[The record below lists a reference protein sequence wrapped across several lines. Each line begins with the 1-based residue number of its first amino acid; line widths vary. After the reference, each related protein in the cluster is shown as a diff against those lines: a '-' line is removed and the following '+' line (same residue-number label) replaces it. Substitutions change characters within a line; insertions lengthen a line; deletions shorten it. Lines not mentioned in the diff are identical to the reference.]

1 MIFQHSRENHDSFIT
16 IENNFTQMKK
26 VLFLLIA
33 FISVGFATAYAQKQI
48 KGRVKDEKAKPLPSV
63 MVSLKDEGGNTLG
76 FSRTNEKGDF
86 AINVDD
92 LGTDLVLELSVLG
105 FEKKTVTV
113 NDLNKLY
120 EVTLV
125 EKEINLKTVEVKNR
139 PRLSSNGDTLNYK
152 TSDFSDKQD
161 RSIGDVLKKM
171 PGIEVAENG
180 KISYNGKNISNM
192 YIDGD
197 NLLED
202 KYGIGTKAIP
212 HGAVDKVQV
221 IEKDQPIKMLQKNN
235 TSDDVALNLVIKD
248 EAKLKVMGE
257 VKAGLGTPE
266 RFDGNV
272 NAMLFNKKVKF
283 LNNLKGNNIGIDPG
297 IDLTSFNPLAT
308 DNSKPSNLLSAGA
321 AGVPTLPQN
330 RSLFNKAGQANL
342 NNLFKFNNDLQLRAN
357 VSYLYDERKQV
368 YNKSSETRLGNQT
381 ISYQENQDN
390 FLNPQKLRGQF
401 TLNGN
406 TNGYYFNNMF
416 VAEYNP
422 TRTNSN
428 VFINGIGAFQSLK
441 QDMFTLSNDLGYR
454 KKLKSGNIVHLSS
467 SISRTTQPETLNIR
481 PGLNEDILNNGT
493 PYAGLN
499 QYLELPTLYT
509 NNFASMAFPKGNF
522 VQTYR
527 AGFLLQHQNL
537 STNLS
542 KIQNNGSSELAAPG
556 TLNNLDWLRSRV
568 YVENT
573 YEYTTD
579 KITAA
584 VRIPLSYN
592 TISYDD
598 ANHNVDKSLDRF
610 FVNPSISLRYQT
622 SPENYVSAAYSF
634 RNNLGT
640 IDDVYSGTVL
650 RNYRSLF
657 ANNAPISESSLHGI
671 SGTFNFRKAIEMIF
685 GNISVNYSTTSLN
698 TISSFTLTN
707 NTQQRIVLPLEN
719 QMKNLGMNT
728 GLSKYLFS
736 LKSTVNGG
744 FSYSHSQF
752 QQLQN
757 NQLFPFEADNFI
769 YKAGIEAKLT
779 KFMNFTYNS
788 TFSNSKNKA
797 SGTNISTNYQQLRQQ
812 SGLAVTVFKSVL
824 LSLSAEHIFTQ
835 QSSQADLKY
844 LFADF
849 NIRYKVL
856 KLKTDL
862 EFGITNLTN
871 VKRFE
876 AINVS
881 ANSLTIG
888 TYEIPGRVAMFRA
901 TFNY

>member
-1 MIFQHSRENHDSFIT
+1 MSASS
-16 IENNFTQMKK
+16 
-26 VLFLLIA
+26 A
-33 FISVGFATAYAQKQI
+33 FAQNQI
-48 KGRVKDEKAKPLPSV
+48 KGKVKDQKAKPLPSV
-63 MVSLKDEGGNTLG
+63 MVSLKDKEGSTLG
-76 FSRTNEKGDF
+76 FSRTNDKGDF
-86 AINVDD
+86 VISTDEA
-92 LGTDLVLELSVLG
+92 GTDLILELSILG
-105 FEKKTVTV
+105 FEKKTINVSDFTKV
-113 NDLNKLY
+113 Y
-120 EVTLV
+120 EVVLA
-125 EKEINLKTVEVKNR
+125 ESEITLKTVEVKNR

-180 KISYNGKNISNM
+180 KISYNGKNVSNM

-221 IEKDQPIKMLQKNN
+221 IENDQPIKMLQKNN
-235 TSDDVALNLVIKD
+235 TSEDVALNLVIKD

-272 NAMLFNKKVKF
+272 NAMLFNKKIKF

-297 IDLTSFNPLAT
+297 IDLTSFNPLAS

-342 NNLFKFNNDLQLRAN
+342 NNLFKFSSDLQLRAN
-357 VSYLYDERKQV
+357 VSYLYDERKQF
-368 YNKSSETRLGNQT
+368 YNKSSETFLGGQT
-381 ISYQENQDN
+381 IRYQENQDN
-390 FLNPQKLRGQF
+390 ALNPQKLRGQF

-406 TNGYYFNNMF
+406 TDGYYFNNVL

-454 KKLKSGNIVHLSS
+454 KKLKSGNIFHLSS
-467 SISRTTQPETLNIR
+467 SLSRTTQPETLNIR

-527 AGFLLQHQNL
+527 AGFLVQHQNL

-542 KIQNNGSSELAAPG
+542 KLQSNGTSELAAPN
-556 TLNNLDWLRSRV
+556 TLNDLNWLRSRL
-568 YVENT
+568 YVENV
-573 YEYTTD
+573 YEYTTE
-579 KITAA
+579 KITAG
-584 VRIPLSYN
+584 VRIPVSYN
-592 TISYDD
+592 NISYDD
-598 ANHNVDKSLDRF
+598 ANHQMDKSLERF
-610 FVNPSISLRYQT
+610 FVNPSVSLKYQT
-622 SPENYVSAAYSF
+622 SPENYVTAAYSF

-657 ANNAPISESSLHGI
+657 ANDAPISESSSHGI
-671 SGTFNFRKAIEMIF
+671 TGAFNFRKAIEMLF
-685 GNISVNYSTTSLN
+685 GNVSVSYNTTSLN
-698 TISSFTLTN
+698 TISSYTLTN

-719 QMKNLGMNT
+719 QMKSLGVNS
-728 GLSKYLFS
+728 GLSKYLFA
-736 LKSTVNGG
+736 LKSTVSAG
-744 FSYSHSQF
+744 FAYSHSQF

-757 NQLFPFEADNFI
+757 NLLLPFEADNYT

-779 KFMNFTYNS
+779 KFMNFSYTGTFTNS
-788 TFSNSKNKA
+788 INKA
-797 SGTNISTNYQQLRQQ
+797 VSTDISTNYQQLRQQ
-812 SGLAVTVFKSVL
+812 SGLTATILKSVFL
-824 LSLSAEHIFTQ
+824 NLSAEHIFTQ
-835 QSSQADLKY
+835 QSSQPDLKY

-862 EFGITNLTN
+862 EFGITNLAN

-881 ANSLTIG
+881 ANSLTVG
-888 TYEIPGRVAMFRA
+888 SYEIPGRVAMFRV

>member
-1 MIFQHSRENHDSFIT
+1 
-16 IENNFTQMKK
+16 MKK
-26 VLFLLIA
+26 VLFMLILMSVSTVAA
-33 FISVGFATAYAQKQI
+33 FSQKQI
-48 KGRVKDEKAKPLPSV
+48 KGKVKDVKAKPLPSV
-63 MVSLKDEGGNTLG
+63 MVSLKDKEGSTLA
-76 FSRTNEKGDF
+76 FSRTNDKGEFVINTDETSNDLTLDF
-86 AINVDD
+86 
-92 LGTDLVLELSVLG
+92 SFLG
-105 FEKKTVTV
+105 FEKKSISLT
-113 NDLNKLY
+113 DFNKTSDIVLA
-120 EVTLV
+120 ES
-125 EKEINLKTVEVKNR
+125 EISLKTVEVKNR
-139 PRLSSNGDTLNYK
+139 PRLSSSGDTLNYK

-297 IDLTSFNPLAT
+297 LDLMAFNPIGN
-308 DNSKPSNLLSAGA
+308 DNSKPGNLLSAGA
-321 AGVPTLPQN
+321 AGVPNLPQS

-342 NNLFKFNNDLQLRAN
+342 NNLFKFSNDLQLRAN
-357 VSYLYDERKQV
+357 VSYLYDERRQV
-368 YNKSSETRLGNQT
+368 YFKSSETRLAGQT
-381 ISYQENQDN
+381 INYQENQDN

-406 TNGYYFNNMF
+406 TDGYYFNNVF
-416 VAEYNP
+416 LAEYNP

-428 VFINGIGAFQSLK
+428 VFINGVGAFQSLR

-454 KKLKSGNIVHLSS
+454 KKLKSGNMVHLSS
-467 SISRTTQPETLNIR
+467 SISRTTQPEYLDIK
-481 PGLNEDILNNGT
+481 PGLNEEILNNGT
-493 PYAGLN
+493 PYASLN
-499 QYLELPTLYT
+499 QYLDLPTLYT
-509 NNFASMAFPKGNF
+509 NNFASMAFPSGKF

-537 STNLS
+537 TSDLT
-542 KIQNNGSSELAAPG
+542 KMQNNGSSELAAPG
-556 TLNNLDWLRSRV
+556 TLNDLNWLRSRV
-568 YVENT
+568 YLENV

-579 KITAA
+579 KITAG
-584 VRIPLSYN
+584 VRIPVSYN
-592 TISYDD
+592 NISYDD
-598 ANHNVDKSLDRF
+598 AIHSVDKNLERF
-610 FVNPSISLRYQT
+610 FINPAVNFKYQT
-622 SPENYVSAAYSF
+622 SPENYVSAAYMF

-657 ANNAPISESSLHGI
+657 ANNAPISESSIHTF
-671 SGTFNFRKAIEMIF
+671 SGNFNFRKAIEMIF
-685 GNISVNYSTTSLN
+685 GNVGITYSITDLN
-698 TISSFTLTN
+698 TISAYTLTN

-719 QMKNLGMNT
+719 QMKSLGVNS
-728 GLSKYLFS
+728 GLSKYLFA
-736 LKSTVNGG
+736 LKSTVNAG

-757 NQLFPFEADNFI
+757 NQLLPFEADTYI

-779 KFMNFTYNS
+779 KFMNFSYTG
-788 TFSNSKNKA
+788 TFTDNRNKA
-797 SGTNISTNYQQLRQQ
+797 TNTGIGTNFQQLRQQ
-812 SGLAVTVFKSVL
+812 SGLTATLLKSVFL
-824 LSLSAEHIFTQ
+824 NLSAEHIFTK

-862 EFGITNLTN
+862 EFGITNLAN

-881 ANSLTIG
+881 ANALTVG
-888 TYEIPGRVAMFRA
+888 RYEIPGRVAMFRA

>member
-1 MIFQHSRENHDSFIT
+1 M
-16 IENNFTQMKK
+16 
-26 VLFLLIA
+26 L
-33 FISVGFATAYAQKQI
+33 AQKQI
-48 KGRVKDEKAKPLPSV
+48 KGKVKDDKAKPLPSV
-63 MVSLKDEGGNTLG
+63 MVSLKDKEGSTLG
-76 FSRTNEKGDF
+76 FSRTNDKGDF
-86 AINVDD
+86 TISTDEAGAD
-92 LGTDLVLELSVLG
+92 LILEFSILG
-105 FEKKTVTV
+105 FGKKTINLTDFSKV
-113 NDLNKLY
+113 N
-120 EVTLV
+120 EVTLM
-125 EKEINLKTVEVKNR
+125 ESEISLKTVEVKNR

-161 RSIGDVLKKM
+161 RNIGDVLRKM

-197 NLLED
+197 NLLEG
-202 KYGIGTKAIP
+202 KYGIGTKSIP

-248 EAKLKVMGE
+248 DAKLKVMGE
-257 VKAGLGTPE
+257 VKAGLGTPD

-283 LNNLKGNNIGIDPG
+283 LNNLKGNNIGIDPSL
-297 IDLTSFNPLAT
+297 DLTSFNPLAN
-308 DNSKPSNLLSAGA
+308 DNTKPTSLLSAGA
-321 AGVPTLPQN
+321 AGVPTLPQS
-330 RSLFNKAGQANL
+330 RTLFNKAGQANL
-342 NNLFKFNNDLQLRAN
+342 NNLFKFKNDLQLRAN

-368 YNKSSETRLGNQT
+368 YNKFSETRLAGQT

-390 FLNPQKLRGQF
+390 FLNPQKLKGQF

-406 TNGYYFNNMF
+406 TDGYYINNALS
-416 VAEYNP
+416 VEYNP

-428 VFINGIGAFQSLK
+428 VFINGVGAFQTLK

-454 KKLKSGNIVHLSS
+454 KKLKSGNILHFSS
-467 SISRTTQPETLNIR
+467 AISRSTQPETLNIK

-493 PYAGLN
+493 PYAALN
-499 QYLELPTLYT
+499 QYLDLPTLYT

-522 VQTYR
+522 VQTYQ
-527 AGFLLQHQNL
+527 AGFLIQQQNL
-537 STNLS
+537 ATDLT
-542 KIQNNGSSELAAPG
+542 KMQDNGFSELAAPG
-556 TLNNLDWLRSRV
+556 TFNDLDWLRSRV
-568 YVENT
+568 YVENI

-579 KITAA
+579 KITAG
-584 VRIPLSYN
+584 VRVPVSYN
-592 TISYDD
+592 SINYND
-598 ANHNVDKSLDRF
+598 ANHGMDKSLNRF
-610 FVNPSISLRYQT
+610 FVNPSFNFKYQT
-622 SPENYVSAAYSF
+622 SAENYVTAGYNF

-657 ANNAPISESSLHGI
+657 ANDAPISESSSHAF
-671 SGTFNFRKAIEMIF
+671 SGGFNFRKAIEMLF
-685 GNISVNYSTTSLN
+685 GNISLSYSTTNLN

-719 QMKNLGMNT
+719 QMKSLGLNA
-728 GLSKYLFS
+728 GLSKYLFA
-736 LKSTVNGG
+736 LKSTVNAG
-744 FSYSHSQF
+744 FAYNHNQY

-757 NQLFPFEADNFI
+757 NILLPFESDNYT

-779 KFMNFTYNS
+779 KFMNFNYTGTY
-788 TFSNSKNKA
+788 TDSKNKA
-797 SGTNISTNYQQLRQQ
+797 AGTGVNTNYQQLRQQ
-812 SGLAVTVFKSVL
+812 SGLAITMLKSVFL
-824 LSLSAEHIFTQ
+824 NFSAEHIFTK
-835 QSSQADLKY
+835 QSNQPDLKY

-862 EFGITNLTN
+862 EFGVTNLAN
-871 VKRFE
+871 VKSFE
-876 AINVS
+876 AINVT
-881 ANSLTIG
+881 ANSLTVG
-888 TYEIPGRVAMFRA
+888 TYQIPGRVAMFRA

>member
-1 MIFQHSRENHDSFIT
+1 MVAINLDGHFLN
-16 IENNFTQMKK
+16 TQKMKK

-33 FISVGFATAYAQKQI
+33 LIGMGTSIAFAQKQI
-48 KGRVKDEKAKPLPSV
+48 KGNVKDQKAKPIPSV
-63 MVSLKDEGGNTLG
+63 MVSLKDKEGNTVA

-86 AINVDD
+86 SINTDAA
-92 LGTDLVLELSVLG
+92 GTDLTLELSILG
-105 FEKKTVTV
+105 FEKKSIVVT
-113 NDLNKLY
+113 DINKPLQVVLA
-120 EVTLV
+120 ES
-125 EKEINLKTVEVKNR
+125 EIALKTVEVKNR

-180 KISYNGKNISNM
+180 KISYNGKNISNL

-202 KYGIGTKAIP
+202 KYGIGTKSIP

-221 IEKDQPIKMLQKNN
+221 IENDQPVKMLRKNN
-235 TSDDVALNLVIKD
+235 TSEDVALNLVIKD

-257 VKAGLGTPE
+257 VKAGLGTPD

-297 IDLTSFNPLAT
+297 IDLTSFNPATT

-321 AGVPTLPQN
+321 AGVPTLPQS
-330 RSLFNKAGQANL
+330 RTLFNKAGQANL
-342 NNLFKFNNDLQLRAN
+342 NNLFKFSNELQLRAN

-368 YNKSSETRLGNQT
+368 YNKSSETRLAGQT

-390 FLNPQKLRGQF
+390 FLNPQKLKGQF

-406 TNGYYFNNMF
+406 TDGYFLNNALA
-416 VAEYNP
+416 VEYNP
-422 TRTNSN
+422 NLTNSN
-428 VFINGIGAFQSLK
+428 VFINGVGAFQTLK
-441 QDMFTLSNDLGYR
+441 QDMFALSNDLAYR
-454 KKLKSGNIVHLSS
+454 KKFKSGDMLFLSS
-467 SISRTTQPETLNIR
+467 SLSRSTQPEKLSIK
-481 PGLNEDILNNGT
+481 PGVNEEILNNDL
-493 PYAGLN
+493 PYASLN
-499 QYLELPTLYT
+499 QHLDLPTWYT
-509 NNFASMAFPKGNF
+509 NNFASMAFPKGKF

-527 AGFLLQHQNL
+527 AGFLIQQQNL
-537 STNLS
+537 NTNLS
-542 KIQNNGSSELAAPG
+542 KIQNNGTSELATAG
-556 TLNNLDWLRSRV
+556 ALNDLNWLRSKI
-568 YVENT
+568 YAENV
-573 YEYTTD
+573 YEYTGD
-579 KITAA
+579 KITAS

-592 TISYDD
+592 MISYDD
-598 ANHNVDKSLDRF
+598 ANHAMNKKLNRF
-610 FVNPSISLRYQT
+610 FVNPALNFKYQT
-622 SPENYVSAAYSF
+622 SPENYVSANYAY

-657 ANNAPISESSLHGI
+657 ANNAPISESSTHFV
-671 SGTFNFRKAIEMIF
+671 SGSFNFRKAIEMVF
-685 GNISVNYSTTSLN
+685 GNVGISYNRTNLN
-698 TISSFTLTN
+698 TISSYNLTN

-719 QMKNLGMNT
+719 QMKSLSLNS
-728 GLSKYLFS
+728 GLSKYLFA
-736 LKSTVNGG
+736 LRSTVNAG
-744 FSYSHSQF
+744 FTYSRSQYE
-752 QQLQN
+752 QLQN
-757 NQLFPFEADNFI
+757 NELLPFESDTYV

-779 KFMNFTYNS
+779 KFMNFSYNG
-788 TFSNSKNKA
+788 TFSNNKNKT
-797 SGTNISTNYQQLRQQ
+797 TNNGISTNYQQLRQQ
-812 SGLAVTVFKSVL
+812 AGLTATMFKSVFL
-824 LSLSAEHIFTQ
+824 NFSAEHIFTQ
-835 QSSQADLKY
+835 QSSQPDLKY

-849 NIRYKVL
+849 NIRYKLL

-862 EFGITNLTN
+862 EFGITNLAN

-881 ANSLTIG
+881 ANSLTVG

>member
-1 MIFQHSRENHDSFIT
+1 
-16 IENNFTQMKK
+16 MKK
-26 VLFLLIA
+26 VLFMLVLMSVSTIVA
-33 FISVGFATAYAQKQI
+33 FAQKQI
-48 KGRVKDEKAKPLPSV
+48 KGKVRDAKAKPLPSV
-63 MVSLKDEGGNTLG
+63 MVSLKDEEGSTLG
-76 FSRTNEKGDF
+76 FSRTNDKGDF
-86 AINVDD
+86 VISNNESGLD
-92 LGTDLVLELSVLG
+92 LTLEFSILG
-105 FEKKTVTV
+105 FGKKNISLSDFAKT
-113 NDLNKLY
+113 N
-120 EVTLV
+120 EITLT
-125 EKEINLKTVEVKNR
+125 ESEISLKTVEVKNR
-139 PRLSSNGDTLNYK
+139 PRLSVNGDTLNYK

-161 RSIGDVLKKM
+161 RNIGDVLKKM

-180 KISYNGKNISNM
+180 KISYNGKNVSNM

-202 KYGIGTKAIP
+202 RYGIGTKAIP

-221 IEKDQPIKMLQKNN
+221 IENDQPIKMLQKNN
-235 TSDDVALNLVIKD
+235 TSEDVAINLVIKD

-266 RFDGNV
+266 RFDGNI
-272 NAMLFNKKVKF
+272 NAMLFNKKIKF

-297 IDLTSFNPLAT
+297 IDLTAFNPMNT

-342 NNLFKFNNDLQLRAN
+342 NNLFKFSTDLQLRAN

-368 YNKSSETRLGNQT
+368 YNKFSETQLGNQT
-381 ISYQENQDN
+381 IRYQENQDN

-406 TNGYYFNNMF
+406 TDGYYFNNTL
-416 VAEYNP
+416 VTEYTP

-428 VFINGIGAFQSLK
+428 VFINGVGAFQSLK
-441 QDMFTLSNDLGYR
+441 QDMLTLSNDLGYR
-454 KKLKSGNIVHLSS
+454 RKLKSGNILHLSS
-467 SISRTTQPETLNIR
+467 SLSRTTQPETLNIK
-481 PGLNEDILNNGT
+481 PGLNEDILNNGA
-493 PYAGLN
+493 PYAALN

-509 NNFASMAFPKGNF
+509 NNFASMAFPKGKF

-527 AGFLLQHQNL
+527 AGFMVQHQNL

-542 KIQNNGSSELAAPG
+542 KIQNDGGSELAAPN
-556 TLNNLDWLRSRV
+556 TLNDLEWLRSKV
-568 YVENT
+568 YLENI

-579 KITAA
+579 KITAS
-584 VRIPLSYN
+584 VRVPLSYN
-592 TISYDD
+592 SINYDD
-598 ANHNVDKSLDRF
+598 ANHNVDKSLERF
-610 FVNPSISLRYQT
+610 FINPALNLKYQT
-622 SPENYVSAAYSF
+622 SPENYVSATYSF

-640 IDDVYSGTVL
+640 IDDVYSGAVL

-657 ANNAPISESSLHGI
+657 ANDAPISESTTHGV
-671 SGTFNFRKAIEMIF
+671 SGTFNFRKAISMLF
-685 GNISVNYSTTSLN
+685 GNVSISYSTTNLN
-698 TISSFTLTN
+698 TISAFTLTN
-707 NTQQRIVLPLEN
+707 NTQQRVVLPLEN
-719 QMKNLGMNT
+719 QMKSLGLNS
-728 GLSKYLFS
+728 GLSKYLFA
-736 LKSTVNGG
+736 LKTTVNAG

-757 NQLFPFEADNFI
+757 NQLLPFEVDNFT
-769 YKAGIEAKLT
+769 YKAGLEARLT
-779 KFMNFTYNS
+779 KFMNFTYAGS
-788 TFSNSKNKA
+788 FTDSKNKA
-797 SGTNISTNYQQLRQQ
+797 TGIGVSTNYQQLRQQ
-812 SGLAVTVFKSVL
+812 SGLTATVLKSVFL
-824 LSLSAEHIFTQ
+824 NLSAEHIFTK
-835 QSSQADLKY
+835 QSSQPDLKY

-849 NIRYKVL
+849 NVRYKVL
-856 KLKTDL
+856 RLKTDL
-862 EFGITNLTN
+862 EFGITNFAN

-881 ANSLTIG
+881 ANSLTVG

>member
-1 MIFQHSRENHDSFIT
+1 MLMILSLSSIA
-16 IENNFTQMKK
+16 
-26 VLFLLIA
+26 VL
-33 FISVGFATAYAQKQI
+33 AQEQI
-48 KGRVKDEKAKPLPSV
+48 KGKVKDDKAKPLPSV
-63 MVSLKDEGGNTLG
+63 MVSLKDKEGSTLG
-76 FSRTNEKGDF
+76 FSRTNDKGDF
-86 AINVDD
+86 TIS
-92 LGTDLVLELSVLG
+92 TDENSPELILEFSILG
-105 FEKKTVTV
+105 FAKKA
-113 NDLNKLY
+113 LKLSDFSKNN
-120 EVTLV
+120 EITLV
-125 EKEINLKTVEVKNR
+125 ESEISLKTVEVKNR

-161 RSIGDVLKKM
+161 RNIGDVLRKM

-202 KYGIGTKAIP
+202 KYGIGTKSIP

-248 EAKLKVMGE
+248 DAKLKVMGE
-257 VKAGLGTPE
+257 VKAGLGTPD

-297 IDLTSFNPLAT
+297 LDLTSFNPLAN
-308 DNSKPSNLLSAGA
+308 DNTKPTSLLSAGA
-321 AGVPTLPQN
+321 AGVPTLPQS
-330 RSLFNKAGQANL
+330 RTLFNKAGQANL
-342 NNLFKFNNDLQLRAN
+342 NNLFKFKNDLQLRAN

-368 YNKSSETRLGNQT
+368 YNKFSETQLAGQT

-390 FLNPQKLRGQF
+390 FLSPQKLKGQF

-406 TNGYYFNNMF
+406 TDGYYINNTLS
-416 VAEYNP
+416 VEYNP

-428 VFINGIGAFQSLK
+428 VFINGVGAFQTLK

-454 KKLKSGNIVHLSS
+454 KKLKSGNILHFSS
-467 SISRTTQPETLNIR
+467 AISRSTQPETLNIK
-481 PGLNEDILNNGT
+481 PGLNEDILNNGA
-493 PYAGLN
+493 PYAALN
-499 QYLELPTLYT
+499 QYLDLPTLYT

-527 AGFLLQHQNL
+527 AGFLIQQQNL
-537 STNLS
+537 ATDLT
-542 KIQNNGSSELAAPG
+542 KMQDNGFSELAAPG
-556 TLNNLDWLRSRV
+556 TFNDLDWLRSRI
-568 YVENT
+568 YVENI

-579 KITAA
+579 KITAG
-584 VRIPLSYN
+584 VRVPVSYN
-592 TISYDD
+592 SINYSD
-598 ANHNVDKSLDRF
+598 ANHGMDKSLDRF
-610 FVNPSISLRYQT
+610 FVNPSFNFKYQT
-622 SPENYVSAAYSF
+622 SAENYVTAGYNF

-657 ANNAPISESSLHGI
+657 ANNAPISESSSHAF
-671 SGTFNFRKAIEMIF
+671 SGGFNFRKAIEMLF
-685 GNISVNYSTTSLN
+685 GNISLSYSTTKLN

-719 QMKNLGMNT
+719 QMKSLGLNA
-728 GLSKYLFS
+728 GLSKYLFA
-736 LKSTVNGG
+736 LKSTVNAG
-744 FSYSHSQF
+744 FAYNHNQY

-757 NQLFPFEADNFI
+757 DILLPFESDNYI

-779 KFMNFTYNS
+779 KFMNFTY
-788 TFSNSKNKA
+788 TGTYTDSKNKA
-797 SGTNISTNYQQLRQQ
+797 SGTGVSTNYQQLRQQ
-812 SGLAVTVFKSVL
+812 SGLAVNMLKSVFL
-824 LSLSAEHIFTQ
+824 NFSAEHIFTK
-835 QSSQADLKY
+835 QSSQPDLKY

-862 EFGITNLTN
+862 EFGVTNLAN
-871 VKRFE
+871 VKSFE
-876 AINVS
+876 AINVT
-881 ANSLTIG
+881 ANSLTVG
-888 TYEIPGRVAMFRA
+888 TYQIPGRVAMFRA

>member
-1 MIFQHSRENHDSFIT
+1 
-16 IENNFTQMKK
+16 MKK

-33 FISVGFATAYAQKQI
+33 LIGMGTSIAFAQKQI
-48 KGRVKDEKAKPLPSV
+48 KGNVKDEKAKPIPSV
-63 MVSLKDEGGNTLG
+63 MVSLKDKEGNTIA

-86 AINVDD
+86 TINVDPV
-92 LGTDLVLELSVLG
+92 GTGLTLEFSTLG
-105 FEKKTVTV
+105 FEKKSIAVT
-113 NDLNKLY
+113 DLNKPYQVVLA
-120 EVTLV
+120 ES
-125 EKEINLKTVEVKNR
+125 EIALKTVEVKNR
-139 PRLSSNGDTLNYK
+139 PKLSSNGDTLNYK

-180 KISYNGKNISNM
+180 KISYNGKNISNL

-202 KYGIGTKAIP
+202 KYGIGTKSIP

-221 IEKDQPIKMLQKNN
+221 IENDQPIKMLRKNN
-235 TSDDVALNLVIKD
+235 TSEDVALNLVIKD
-248 EAKLKVMGE
+248 EAKLKVMGDI
-257 VKAGLGTPE
+257 KAGVGTPE
-266 RFDGNV
+266 RFDGNF
-272 NAMLFNKKVKF
+272 NAMMFNKKVKF

-308 DNSKPSNLLSAGA
+308 DNSKPSNLLTAGA
-321 AGVPTLPQN
+321 AGVPTLPQS
-330 RSLFNKAGQANL
+330 RTLFNKAGQANL
-342 NNLFKFNNDLQLRAN
+342 NNLFKFNNELQLRAN

-368 YNKSSETRLGNQT
+368 YNKSSETRLVGQT

-406 TNGYYFNNMF
+406 TDGYFFNNTL
-416 VAEYNP
+416 VVEYNP
-422 TRTNSN
+422 NRTNSN
-428 VFINGIGAFQSLK
+428 VFINGVGAFQSLS

-454 KKLKSGNIVHLSS
+454 KKLKSGNIFHLSS
-467 SISRTTQPETLNIR
+467 SLSHSSQPETLSIK
-481 PGLNEDILNNGT
+481 PGLNEDILNNGM
-493 PYAGLN
+493 PYNSLN
-499 QYLELPTLYT
+499 QYLKLPTWYT
-509 NNFASMAFPKGNF
+509 NNAISMAFPKGNF

-527 AGFLLQHQNL
+527 AGFLLQQQNL
-537 STNLS
+537 ETELN
-542 KIQNNGSSELAAPG
+542 KIQNDGRSELAIAG
-556 TLNNLDWLRSRV
+556 SLNDLDWFRSRT
-568 YVENT
+568 YLENS

-579 KITAA
+579 KITAT

-598 ANHNVDKSLDRF
+598 ANHAVNKKLERF
-610 FVNPSISLRYQT
+610 FVNPSVYFKYQT
-622 SPENYVSAAYSF
+622 SPENYVSANYGY
-634 RNNLGT
+634 RNSLGT
-640 IDDVYSGTVL
+640 IDDVYYGAVL

-657 ANNAPISESSLHGI
+657 ANNAPVSESATHAIAGS
-671 SGTFNFRKAIEMIF
+671 FNFRKAIQMVF
-685 GNISVNYSTTSLN
+685 GNIGVAYSTTNLN
-698 TISSFTLTN
+698 TISAYTLTN

-719 QMKNLGMNT
+719 QMKTLSLNS
-728 GLSKYLFS
+728 GLSKYLFA
-736 LKSTVNGG
+736 LRSTVNAG
-744 FSYSHSQF
+744 FNYSHNQY

-757 NQLFPFEADNFI
+757 NELLPFESDTYT

-779 KFMNFTYNS
+779 KFMNFSYNG
-788 TFSNSKNKA
+788 TFSNNKNKTV
-797 SGTNISTNYQQLRQQ
+797 SNGISTNYQQLRQQ
-812 SGLAVTVFKSVL
+812 AGLTLTMLKSVFL
-824 LSLSAEHIFTQ
+824 NFSAEHIFTQ
-835 QSSQADLKY
+835 QSSQPDLKY

-849 NIRYKVL
+849 NVRYKVL

-862 EFGITNLTN
+862 EFGITNLAN

-881 ANSLTIG
+881 ANSLTVG
-888 TYEIPGRVAMFRA
+888 TYEIPGRVAMVRA

>member
-1 MIFQHSRENHDSFIT
+1 
-16 IENNFTQMKK
+16 MKK

-33 FISVGFATAYAQKQI
+33 LIGMGTSIAFAQKQI
-48 KGRVKDEKAKPLPSV
+48 KGNVKDEKAKPIPSV
-63 MVSLKDEGGNTLG
+63 MVSLKDKEGNTVA

-86 AINVDD
+86 TINVDPV
-92 LGTDLVLELSVLG
+92 GTGLTLEFSTLG
-105 FEKKTVTV
+105 FEKKSIAVT
-113 NDLNKLY
+113 DLNKPYQVVLA
-120 EVTLV
+120 ES
-125 EKEINLKTVEVKNR
+125 EIALKTVEVKNR
-139 PRLSSNGDTLNYK
+139 PKLSSNGDTLNYK

-180 KISYNGKNISNM
+180 KISYNGKNISNL

-202 KYGIGTKAIP
+202 KYGIGTKSIP

-221 IEKDQPIKMLQKNN
+221 IENDQPIKMLRKNN
-235 TSDDVALNLVIKD
+235 TSEDVALNLVIKD
-248 EAKLKVMGE
+248 EAKLKVMGDI
-257 VKAGLGTPE
+257 KAGVGTPE
-266 RFDGNV
+266 RFDGNF
-272 NAMLFNKKVKF
+272 NAMMFNKKVKF

-308 DNSKPSNLLSAGA
+308 DNSKPSNLLTAGA
-321 AGVPTLPQN
+321 AGVPTLPQS
-330 RSLFNKAGQANL
+330 RTLFNKAGQANL

-368 YNKSSETRLGNQT
+368 YNKSSETRLGGQT

-406 TNGYYFNNMF
+406 TDGYFFNNAL
-416 VAEYNP
+416 VVEYNP
-422 TRTNSN
+422 NRTNSN
-428 VFINGIGAFQSLK
+428 VFINGVGAFQSLS

-454 KKLKSGNIVHLSS
+454 KKLKSGNIFHLSS
-467 SISRTTQPETLNIR
+467 SLSRSSQPETLSIK
-481 PGLNEDILNNGT
+481 PGLNEDILNNGM
-493 PYAGLN
+493 PYNSLN
-499 QYLELPTLYT
+499 QYLKLPTWYT
-509 NNFASMAFPKGNF
+509 NNAISMAFPKGNF

-527 AGFLLQHQNL
+527 AGFLLQQQNL
-537 STNLS
+537 ETELN
-542 KIQNNGSSELAAPG
+542 KIQNDGRSELAIAG
-556 TLNNLDWLRSRV
+556 SLNDLDWFRSRT
-568 YVENT
+568 YLENS

-579 KITAA
+579 KITAT

-598 ANHNVDKSLDRF
+598 ANHAVNKKLERF
-610 FVNPSISLRYQT
+610 FVNPSVYFKYQT
-622 SPENYVSAAYSF
+622 SPENYVSANYGY
-634 RNNLGT
+634 RNSLGT
-640 IDDVYSGTVL
+640 IDDVYYGAVL

-657 ANNAPISESSLHGI
+657 ANNAPVSESATHAIAGS
-671 SGTFNFRKAIEMIF
+671 FNFRKAIQMVF
-685 GNISVNYSTTSLN
+685 GNIGVAYSTTNLN
-698 TISSFTLTN
+698 TISAYTLTN

-719 QMKNLGMNT
+719 QMKTLSLNS
-728 GLSKYLFS
+728 GLSKYLFA
-736 LKSTVNGG
+736 LRSTVNAG
-744 FSYSHSQF
+744 FNYSHNQY

-757 NQLFPFEADNFI
+757 NELLPFESDTYT

-779 KFMNFTYNS
+779 KFMNFSYNG
-788 TFSNSKNKA
+788 TFSNNKNKTV
-797 SGTNISTNYQQLRQQ
+797 SNGISTNYQQLRQQ
-812 SGLAVTVFKSVL
+812 AGLTVTMLKSVFL
-824 LSLSAEHIFTQ
+824 NFSAEHIFTQ
-835 QSSQADLKY
+835 QSSQPDLKY

-849 NIRYKVL
+849 NVRYKVL

-862 EFGITNLTN
+862 EFGITNLAN

-881 ANSLTIG
+881 ANSLTVG
-888 TYEIPGRVAMFRA
+888 TYEIPGRVAMVRA

>member
-1 MIFQHSRENHDSFIT
+1 MLILMSLCSTAIF
-16 IENNFTQMKK
+16 
-26 VLFLLIA
+26 
-33 FISVGFATAYAQKQI
+33 AQRQI
-48 KGRVKDEKAKPLPSV
+48 KGKVKDERAKPLSSV
-63 MVSLKDEGGNTLG
+63 MVSLKDKEGNTLG
-76 FSRTNEKGDF
+76 FSRTTEKGDF
-86 AINVDD
+86 VISTDET
-92 LGTDLVLELSVLG
+92 GTGLVLELSILG
-105 FEKKTVTV
+105 FEKKTVNIT
-113 NDLNKLY
+113 DFNKLY
-120 EVTLV
+120 EITLA
-125 EKEINLKTVEVKNR
+125 ESEINLKTVEVKNR
-139 PRLSSNGDTLNYK
+139 PRLSANGDTLNYK

-248 EAKLKVMGE
+248 EAKLKIMGE
-257 VKAGLGTPE
+257 IKAGLGTPE
-266 RFDGNV
+266 RFDGNI

-297 IDLTSFNPLAT
+297 LDLTSFNPMAN
-308 DNSKPSNLLSAGA
+308 DNTKPSHLLSAGA
-321 AGVPTLPQN
+321 AGVPTLPQS

-342 NNLFKFNNDLQLRAN
+342 NNLFKFKNDLQLRAN
-357 VSYLYDERKQV
+357 VSYLYDERKQA
-368 YNKSSETRLGNQT
+368 YNKSSETFLAGQT

-390 FLNPQKLRGQF
+390 FLNPQKLKGQF

-406 TNGYYFNNMF
+406 TDGYYFNN
-416 VAEYNP
+416 VLLAEYNP

-428 VFINGIGAFQSLK
+428 IFINGVGAFQSLK

-454 KKLKSGNIVHLSS
+454 KKLKSGNILHLSS
-467 SISRTTQPETLNIR
+467 TISRTTQPETLDIK
-481 PGLNEDILNNGT
+481 PGLNEDILNNGM
-493 PYAGLN
+493 PYASLI

-509 NNFASMAFPKGNF
+509 NNFASMAFPKGKF

-527 AGFLLQHQNL
+527 AGFLLQQQNL
-537 STNLS
+537 STNLT
-542 KIQNNGSSELAAPG
+542 KTQNNGNNELAIPTA
-556 TLNNLDWLRSRV
+556 LNDLDWLRSRI
-568 YVENT
+568 YVENI

-579 KITAA
+579 KITASFR
-584 VRIPLSYN
+584 VPVSYN
-592 TISYDD
+592 SINYDD
-598 ANHNVDKSLDRF
+598 VNHSVDKSVKNLERYF
-610 FVNPSISLRYQT
+610 INPSVSLKYQT
-622 SPENYVSAAYSF
+622 SPENYVSAGYNF

-657 ANNAPISESSLHGI
+657 ANNAPISESSAHAFYGA
-671 SGTFNFRKAIEMIF
+671 FNFRKAIEMLF
-685 GNISVNYSTTSLN
+685 GNISLTYSTTNLN
-698 TISSFTLTN
+698 TISSYTLTN

-719 QMKNLGMNT
+719 QMKSFGLNT
-728 GLSKYLFS
+728 GLSKYLFA
-736 LKSTVNGG
+736 LKSTVNAG
-744 FSYSHSQF
+744 FSYSRSQF

-757 NQLFPFEADNFI
+757 NQLLPFKNDNYI
-769 YKAGIEAKLT
+769 YKVGIEARLT
-779 KFMNFTYNS
+779 KFMNFTYNG
-788 TFSNSKNKA
+788 TFSDSQNKTA
-797 SGTNISTNYQQLRQQ
+797 SSNISTNYQQLRQQ
-812 SGLAVTVFKSVL
+812 SGLAVTMFKSVFL
-824 LSLSAEHIFTQ
+824 NFSAEYIFTQ
-835 QSSQADLKY
+835 QSSQPDLKY
-844 LFADF
+844 LFADL
-849 NIRYKVL
+849 NIRYKLL

-862 EFGITNLTN
+862 EFGITNLAN

-881 ANSLTIG
+881 ANSLTVG

>member
-1 MIFQHSRENHDSFIT
+1 MN
-16 IENNFTQMKK
+16 KL
-26 VLFLLIA
+26 LFLLIA
-33 FISVGFATAYAQKQI
+33 LIATSASSAVAQKQI
-48 KGRVKDEKAKPLPSV
+48 KGKVKDQKAKPLPSV
-63 MVSLKDEGGNTLG
+63 MVSLKDKEGSTLG
-76 FSRTNEKGDF
+76 FTRTNDKGDF
-86 AINVDD
+86 VISTDEA
-92 LGTDLVLELSVLG
+92 GTGFVLELSMLG
-105 FEKKTVTV
+105 FERKTVNVT
-113 NDLNKLY
+113 DLTKIY
-120 EVTLV
+120 EVVLA
-125 EKEINLKTVEVKNR
+125 ESEISLKTVEVKNR
-139 PRLSSNGDTLNYK
+139 PKLTTNGDTLNYK

-180 KISYNGKNISNM
+180 KISYNGKNVSNM

-235 TSDDVALNLVIKD
+235 TSEDVALNLVIKD

-297 IDLTSFNPLAT
+297 IDLTSFNPAAS

-342 NNLFKFNNDLQLRAN
+342 NNLFKFRNDLQLRAN
-357 VSYLYDERKQV
+357 VSYLYDERKQL
-368 YNKSSETRLGNQT
+368 YTKSSETYLSGQT
-381 ISYQENQDN
+381 IRYQENQDN
-390 FLNPQKLRGQF
+390 ALNPQKLRGQF

-406 TNGYYFNNMF
+406 TDGYYFNN
-416 VAEYNP
+416 VLLAEYNP

-441 QDMFTLSNDLGYR
+441 QDLFTLSNDLSYR
-454 KKLKSGNIVHLSS
+454 KKLASGNIVFLNS
-467 SISRTTQPETLNIR
+467 SISRSTQPETLSIK

-493 PYAGLN
+493 PYVGLN

-527 AGFLLQHQNL
+527 AGFSLQHQNL
-537 STNLS
+537 NTNLS
-542 KIQNNGSSELAAPG
+542 KIQTNGSSELAAPN
-556 TLNNLDWLRSRV
+556 TLNDLDWLRSKF
-568 YVENT
+568 YIENM

-584 VRIPLSYN
+584 VRIPVSYN
-592 TISYDD
+592 NISYDD
-598 ANHNVDKSLDRF
+598 ANHQMDKSLERF
-610 FVNPSISLRYQT
+610 FVNPSVSLKYQT
-622 SPENYVSAAYSF
+622 SPENYVTAGYSF

-640 IDDVYSGTVL
+640 IDDVYSGAVL
-650 RNYRSLF
+650 RNYRSLS
-657 ANNAPISESSLHGI
+657 ANDAPISESSSHGI
-671 SGTFNFRKAIEMIF
+671 SGTFNFRKAIQMLF
-685 GNISVNYSTTSLN
+685 GNVSLSYNTTNLN
-698 TISSFTLTN
+698 TISAYTLTN

-719 QMKNLGMNT
+719 QMKSLSTNA
-728 GLSKYLFS
+728 GLSKYLFA
-736 LKSTVNGG
+736 LKSTVNAG
-744 FSYSHSQF
+744 FAYSHSQF

-757 NQLFPFEADNFI
+757 NLLLPFKSDSYT
-769 YKAGIEAKLT
+769 YKAGIEARLN
-779 KFMNFTYNS
+779 KFMNFTYAG
-788 TFSNSKNKA
+788 TFTDSKNKTA
-797 SGTNISTNYQQLRQQ
+797 STGISTNYQQLRQQ
-812 SGLAVTVFKSVL
+812 SGLTATVLKSVFL
-824 LSLSAEHIFTQ
+824 NFSAEHIYTH
-835 QSSQADLKY
+835 QSSQQDLKY

-849 NIRYKVL
+849 NVRYKVL

-862 EFGITNLTN
+862 EFGVTNLAN

-881 ANSLTIG
+881 ANSLTVG
-888 TYEIPGRVAMFRA
+888 TYEIPGRVAMFKA

>member
-1 MIFQHSRENHDSFIT
+1 MN
-16 IENNFTQMKK
+16 K

-33 FISVGFATAYAQKQI
+33 LIGMSISSAFAQKQI
-48 KGRVKDEKAKPLPSV
+48 KGKVKDQKAKPLPSV
-63 MVSLKDEGGNTLG
+63 MVSLKDKEGSTLG
-76 FSRTNEKGDF
+76 FSRTNDKGDF
-86 AINVDD
+86 VISTDEA
-92 LGTDLVLELSVLG
+92 GTDLILELSILG
-105 FEKKTVTV
+105 FEKKTINVSDFTKV
-113 NDLNKLY
+113 Y
-120 EVTLV
+120 EVILA
-125 EKEINLKTVEVKNR
+125 ESEIMLKTVEVKNR
-139 PRLSSNGDTLNYK
+139 PRLSANGDTLNYK

-180 KISYNGKNISNM
+180 KISYNGKNVSNM

-221 IEKDQPIKMLQKNN
+221 IENDQPIKMLQKNN
-235 TSDDVALNLVIKD
+235 TSEDVALNLVIKD

-297 IDLTSFNPLAT
+297 IDLTSFNPLAN
-308 DNSKPSNLLSAGA
+308 DNNKPSNLLSAGA

-342 NNLFKFNNDLQLRAN
+342 NNLFKFSNDLQLRAN
-357 VSYLYDERKQV
+357 VSYLYDQRRQL
-368 YNKSSETRLGNQT
+368 YSKSSETFLGGQT
-381 ISYQENQDN
+381 IRYQENQDN
-390 FLNPQKLRGQF
+390 ALNPQQLRGQF

-406 TNGYYFNNMF
+406 TDGYYFNNVL
-416 VAEYNP
+416 VAQYNP

-428 VFINGIGAFQSLK
+428 VFINGIGAFQSLS
-441 QDMFTLSNDLGYR
+441 QDMFTLSNDLSYR
-454 KKLKSGNIVHLSS
+454 KKLKSGNIFHLSS
-467 SISRTTQPETLNIR
+467 SLSRTTQPETLSIQ

-499 QYLELPTLYT
+499 QYLKLPTLYT
-509 NNFASMAFPKGNF
+509 NNFVSMAFPKGHF

-542 KIQNNGSSELAAPG
+542 KVQNNGTSELATPES
-556 TLNNLDWLRSRV
+556 LNDLNWLRSRL
-568 YVENT
+568 YVENI

-579 KITAA
+579 KITAG
-584 VRIPLSYN
+584 VRIPVSYN
-592 TISYDD
+592 NISYDD
-598 ANHNVDKSLDRF
+598 TNHQMDKSLERF
-610 FVNPSISLRYQT
+610 FINPSVSLKYQT
-622 SPENYVSAAYSF
+622 SPENYVTAAYNF

-657 ANNAPISESSLHGI
+657 ANDAPISESSSHGI
-671 SGTFNFRKAIEMIF
+671 IGTFNFRKAIEMLF
-685 GNISVNYSTTSLN
+685 GNVSLSYTTTSLN
-698 TISSFTLTN
+698 TISSYTLTN

-719 QMKNLGMNT
+719 QMKSLSLNS
-728 GLSKYLFS
+728 GLSKYLFA
-736 LKSTVNGG
+736 LRSTVNAG
-744 FSYSHSQF
+744 FAYSHSQF

-757 NQLFPFEADNFI
+757 NQLLPFEADNYT

-779 KFMNFTYNS
+779 KFMNFTYTG
-788 TFSNSKNKA
+788 TFTNSKNKA
-797 SGTNISTNYQQLRQQ
+797 VSANISTNYQQLRQQ
-812 SGLAVTVFKSVL
+812 SGLTATILKSVFL
-824 LSLSAEHIFTQ
+824 NLSAEHIFTQ
-835 QSSQADLKY
+835 QSSQPDLKY

-856 KLKTDL
+856 KLKTDV
-862 EFGITNLTN
+862 EFGITNLAN
-871 VKRFE
+871 VRRFE
-876 AINVS
+876 AINIS
-881 ANSLTIG
+881 ANSLTVG

>member
-1 MIFQHSRENHDSFIT
+1 MVAIGLDGHFLN
-16 IENNFTQMKK
+16 TQKMKK

-33 FISVGFATAYAQKQI
+33 LIGMGTSIAFAQKQI
-48 KGRVKDEKAKPLPSV
+48 KGNVKDEKAKPIPSV
-63 MVSLKDEGGNTLG
+63 MVSLKDKEGNTVA

-86 AINVDD
+86 TINVDPV
-92 LGTDLVLELSVLG
+92 GTGLTLEFSTLG
-105 FEKKTVTV
+105 FEKKSIAVT
-113 NDLNKLY
+113 DLNKPYQVVLA
-120 EVTLV
+120 ES
-125 EKEINLKTVEVKNR
+125 EIALKTVEVKNR
-139 PRLSSNGDTLNYK
+139 PKLSSNGDTLNYK

-180 KISYNGKNISNM
+180 KISYNGKNISNL

-202 KYGIGTKAIP
+202 KYGIGTKSIP

-221 IEKDQPIKMLQKNN
+221 IENDQPIKMLRKNN
-235 TSDDVALNLVIKD
+235 TSEDVALNLVIKD
-248 EAKLKVMGE
+248 EAKLKVMGDI
-257 VKAGLGTPE
+257 KAGVGTPE
-266 RFDGNV
+266 RFDGNF
-272 NAMLFNKKVKF
+272 NAMMFNKKVKF

-308 DNSKPSNLLSAGA
+308 DNSKPSNLLTAGA
-321 AGVPTLPQN
+321 AGVPTLPQS
-330 RSLFNKAGQANL
+330 RTLFNKAGQANL

-368 YNKSSETRLGNQT
+368 YNKSSETRLGGQT

-390 FLNPQKLRGQF
+390 SLNPQKLRGQF

-406 TNGYYFNNMF
+406 TDGYFFNNAL
-416 VAEYNP
+416 VVEYNP
-422 TRTNSN
+422 NRTNSN
-428 VFINGIGAFQSLK
+428 VFINGVGAFQSLS

-454 KKLKSGNIVHLSS
+454 KKLKSGNIFHLSS
-467 SISRTTQPETLNIR
+467 SLSRSSQPETLSIK
-481 PGLNEDILNNGT
+481 PGLNEDILNNGM
-493 PYAGLN
+493 PYNSLN
-499 QYLELPTLYT
+499 QYLKLPTWYT
-509 NNFASMAFPKGNF
+509 NNAISMAFPKGNF

-527 AGFLLQHQNL
+527 AGFLLQQQNL
-537 STNLS
+537 ETELN
-542 KIQNNGSSELAAPG
+542 KIQNDGRSELAIAG
-556 TLNNLDWLRSRV
+556 SLNDLDWFRSKT
-568 YVENT
+568 YLENS

-579 KITAA
+579 KITAT

-598 ANHNVDKSLDRF
+598 ANHAVNKKLERF
-610 FVNPSISLRYQT
+610 FVNPSVYFKYQT
-622 SPENYVSAAYSF
+622 SPENYVSANYGY
-634 RNNLGT
+634 RNSLGT
-640 IDDVYSGTVL
+640 IDDVYYGAVL

-657 ANNAPISESSLHGI
+657 ANNAPVSESATHAIAGS
-671 SGTFNFRKAIEMIF
+671 FNFRKAIQMVF
-685 GNISVNYSTTSLN
+685 GNIGVAYSTTNLN
-698 TISSFTLTN
+698 TISAYTLTN

-719 QMKNLGMNT
+719 QMKTLSLNS
-728 GLSKYLFS
+728 GLSKYLFA
-736 LKSTVNGG
+736 LRSTVNAG
-744 FSYSHSQF
+744 FNYSHNQY

-757 NQLFPFEADNFI
+757 NELLPFESDTYT

-779 KFMNFTYNS
+779 KFMNFSYNG
-788 TFSNSKNKA
+788 TFSNNKNKTV
-797 SGTNISTNYQQLRQQ
+797 SNGISTNYQQLRQQ
-812 SGLAVTVFKSVL
+812 AGLTVTMLKSVFL
-824 LSLSAEHIFTQ
+824 NFSAEHIFTQ
-835 QSSQADLKY
+835 QSSQPDLKY

-849 NIRYKVL
+849 NVRYKIL

-862 EFGITNLTN
+862 EFGITNLAN

-881 ANSLTIG
+881 ANSLTVG
-888 TYEIPGRVAMFRA
+888 TYEIPGRVAMVRA

>member
-1 MIFQHSRENHDSFIT
+1 
-16 IENNFTQMKK
+16 MKK

-33 FISVGFATAYAQKQI
+33 LIGMGTSIAFAQKQI
-48 KGRVKDEKAKPLPSV
+48 KGNVKDEKAKPIPSV
-63 MVSLKDEGGNTLG
+63 MVSLKDKEGNTVA

-86 AINVDD
+86 TINVDPV
-92 LGTDLVLELSVLG
+92 GTELTLELSTLG
-105 FEKKTVTV
+105 FEKKSIAVT
-113 NDLNKLY
+113 DLNKPYQVVLA
-120 EVTLV
+120 ES
-125 EKEINLKTVEVKNR
+125 EIALKTVEVKNR
-139 PRLSSNGDTLNYK
+139 PKLSSNGDTLNYK

-180 KISYNGKNISNM
+180 KISYNGKNISNL

-202 KYGIGTKAIP
+202 KYGIGTKSIP

-221 IEKDQPIKMLQKNN
+221 IENDQPIKMLRKNN
-235 TSDDVALNLVIKD
+235 TSEDVALNLVIKD
-248 EAKLKVMGE
+248 EAKLKVMGDI
-257 VKAGLGTPE
+257 KAGVGTPE
-266 RFDGNV
+266 RFDGNF
-272 NAMLFNKKVKF
+272 NAMMFNKKVKF

-308 DNSKPSNLLSAGA
+308 DNSKPSNLLTAGA
-321 AGVPTLPQN
+321 AGVPTLPQS
-330 RSLFNKAGQANL
+330 RTLFNKAGQANL

-368 YNKSSETRLGNQT
+368 YNKSSETRLAGQT

-406 TNGYYFNNMF
+406 TDGYFFNNAL
-416 VAEYNP
+416 VVEYNP
-422 TRTNSN
+422 NRTNSN
-428 VFINGIGAFQSLK
+428 VFINGVGAFQSLS

-454 KKLKSGNIVHLSS
+454 KKLKSGNIFHLSS
-467 SISRTTQPETLNIR
+467 SLSRSSQPETLSIK
-481 PGLNEDILNNGT
+481 PGLNEDILNNGM
-493 PYAGLN
+493 PYNSLN
-499 QYLELPTLYT
+499 QYLKLPTWYT
-509 NNFASMAFPKGNF
+509 NNAISMAFPKGNF

-527 AGFLLQHQNL
+527 AGFLLQQQNL
-537 STNLS
+537 ETELN
-542 KIQNNGSSELAAPG
+542 KIQNDGRSELAIAG
-556 TLNNLDWLRSRV
+556 SLNDLDWFRSRT
-568 YVENT
+568 YLENN

-579 KITAA
+579 KITAT

-598 ANHNVDKSLDRF
+598 ANHAVNKKLERF
-610 FVNPSISLRYQT
+610 FVNPSVYFKYQT
-622 SPENYVSAAYSF
+622 SPENYVSANYGY
-634 RNNLGT
+634 RNSLGT
-640 IDDVYSGTVL
+640 IDDVYYGAVL

-657 ANNAPISESSLHGI
+657 ANNAPVSESATHAIAGS
-671 SGTFNFRKAIEMIF
+671 FNFRKAIQMVF
-685 GNISVNYSTTSLN
+685 GNIGISYSTTDLN
-698 TISSFTLTN
+698 TISAYTLTN

-719 QMKNLGMNT
+719 QMKTLSLNS
-728 GLSKYLFS
+728 GLSKYLFA
-736 LKSTVNGG
+736 LRSTVNAG
-744 FSYSHSQF
+744 FNYSYNQY

-757 NQLFPFEADNFI
+757 NELLPFESDTYT

-779 KFMNFTYNS
+779 KFMNFSYNG
-788 TFSNSKNKA
+788 TFSNNKNKTV
-797 SGTNISTNYQQLRQQ
+797 SNGISTNYQQLRQQ
-812 SGLAVTVFKSVL
+812 AGLTVTMLKSVFL
-824 LSLSAEHIFTQ
+824 NFSAEHIFTQ
-835 QSSQADLKY
+835 QSSQPDLKY

-849 NIRYKVL
+849 NVRYKIL

-862 EFGITNLTN
+862 EFGITNLAN

-881 ANSLTIG
+881 ANSLTVG
-888 TYEIPGRVAMFRA
+888 TYEIPGRVAMVRA